1 MIAVV
6 VSRADSASVH
16 VGERL
21 LELGEWDERTDD
33 SRSDAEGG
41 GTYYETEG
49 FELREFDGLHIE
61 LEGVAAAFSE
71 PPEFVAFVSRHSG
84 ETGPLLTAHFT
95 GNFGPAEYGGEE
107 GTFARAC
114 PNAGKAVVE
123 AFDRHAP
130 EGYGVG
136 IECTHHGPTDVGA
149 PAMFVELGSD
159 EDEWADPEGARAVAR
174 SVLDLS
180 GVDADRERQLV
191 GFGGGH
197 YAPRFERIV
206 RETDWAVG
214 HVGADWPLDAMGS
227 PESEDN
233 REVIRRAFEASGAEY
248 AVVDG
253 DRPALVEAVESLGYR
268 VVTETWTRET
278 AGVSLARLDELE
290 ATLSSVEDGLRL
302 GADASGEDGADD
314 AGGATTESDPAPDDY
329 VVVSLPDDLL
339 SEAAGIDLDA
349 AREAVSANAVAFETR
364 EGGTKAA
371 GRAALVDEA
380 RYDDIVDSLVAV
392 LAEKYDEVR
401 REETAVVA
409 VRESF
414 DAAAAAELGVPEGP
428 AFGKLSAGRS
438 VELDDREVTPDEV
451 LSEEKVIFRI

>member
-16 VGERL
+16 IGERL
-21 LELGEWDERTDD
+21 LELGTWDERTDD
-33 SRSDAEGG
+33 SRPDAEGG
-41 GTYYETEG
+41 GTYYENED
-49 FELREFDGLHIE
+49 FELREFDDLHLE
-61 LEGVAAAFSE
+61 LEHVADAFSE

-107 GTFARAC
+107 GAFARAC
-114 PNAGKAVVE
+114 PNAEKVVVE

-130 EGYGVG
+130 EGYEVG
-136 IECTHHGPTDVGA
+136 IECTHHGPTDAGA
-149 PAMFVELGSD
+149 PAMFVELGSG
-159 EDEWADPEGARAVAR
+159 EEEWGDPAGARAVAR
-174 SVLDLS
+174 AVLDLS

-214 HVGADWPLDAMGS
+214 HVGADWPLDAMGA
-227 PESEDN
+227 PAKN
-233 REVIRRAFEASGAEY
+233 REVIRRAFEASDAEY

-253 DRPALVEAVESLGYR
+253 DRLEVVEAVESLGYR

-278 AGVSLARLDELE
+278 AGVSLDRLDELE
-290 ATLSSVEDGLRL
+290 AALCTVEEGLRL
-302 GADASGEDGADD
+302 GADAGDSD
-314 AGGATTESDPAPDDY
+314 AGEGDPASDDY

-349 AREAVSANAVAFETR
+349 ARDAVSANAVAFETR
-364 EGGTKAA
+364 EGGTKAT
-371 GRAALVDEA
+371 GRAALVEA
-380 RYDDIVDSLVAV
+380 GRYDDIVDSLAAV
-392 LAEKYDEVR
+392 LGEKYDEVR
-401 REETAVVA
+401 RQETAVVA

-428 AFGKLSAGRS
+428 AFGRLSAGQS
-438 VELDDREVTPDEV
+438 VELDDREVTPAEV
-451 LSEEKVIFRI
+451 RSEEKVAFRI

>member
-16 VGERL
+16 IGERL

-33 SRSDAEGG
+33 SRPDAAGG
-41 GTYYETEG
+41 GTYYENED
-49 FELREFDGLHIE
+49 FELREFDDLHIE
-61 LEGVAAAFSE
+61 LAGAADAFSGS
-71 PPEFVAFVSRHSG
+71 PAFVAFVSRHSG

-114 PNAGKAVVE
+114 PNAGKAVVQ

-130 EGYGVG
+130 EGYEVGV
-136 IECTHHGPTDVGA
+136 ECTHHGPTDVGA
-149 PAMFVELGSD
+149 PAMFVELGSG
-159 EDEWADPEGARAVAR
+159 EDEWGDPEGARAVAR

-180 GVDADRERQLV
+180 GVDADRDRQLV

-214 HVGADWPLDAMGS
+214 HIGADWPLDAMGS
-227 PESEDN
+227 PENGDN
-233 REVIRRAFEASGAEY
+233 REVIRRAFEASDAEY

-253 DRPALVEAVESLGYR
+253 DRPELVRVIESLGYR

-278 AGVSLARLDELE
+278 AGVPLDGLDELE
-290 ATLSSVEDGLRL
+290 STLSPVEDGLRL
-302 GADASGEDGADD
+302 GADAGD
-314 AGGATTESDPAPDDY
+314 ANGDY
-329 VVVSLPDDLL
+329 AVVSLPDDLL
-339 SEAAGIDLDA
+339 SEAAGVDLDA

-371 GRAALVDEA
+371 GRAALLDEG
-380 RYDDIVDSLVAV
+380 RYDDIVESLAAV
-392 LAEKYDEVR
+392 LRGKYEGVSI
-401 REETAVVA
+401 EETAVVA

-428 AFGKLSAGRS
+428 AFGKLSAGRP

-451 LSEEKVIFRI
+451 RSEEKVIFRI

>member
-1 MIAVV
+1 VIAVV

-16 VGERL
+16 IGERL
-21 LELGEWDERTDD
+21 LELGAWDERTDG
-33 SRSDAEGG
+33 SRPDAEGG
-41 GTYYETEG
+41 GTYYEREG
-49 FELREFDGLHIE
+49 FELREFDDLHIE
-61 LEGVAAAFSE
+61 LTGVADAFSE
-71 PPEFVAFVSRHSG
+71 SPAFVAFVSRHSG

-107 GTFARAC
+107 GSFARAC
-114 PNAGKAVVE
+114 PNAQKAVVE

-130 EGYGVG
+130 DGYEVG

-159 EDEWADPEGARAVAR
+159 EAEWADPDGARAVAR

-180 GVDADRERQLV
+180 GVDADRERHLV

-227 PESEDN
+227 PETEEN
-233 REVIRRAFEASGAEY
+233 REVIRRAFEASDAAH

-278 AGVSLARLDELE
+278 AGVSLDRLDELE
-290 ATLSSVEDGLRL
+290 ATLSPVEDGLRL
-302 GADASGEDGADD
+302 GADSDADGDD
-314 AGGATTESDPAPDDY
+314 A
-329 VVVSLPDDLL
+329 VVSLPDDLL

-349 AREAVSANAVAFETR
+349 AREAVSSNAVAFETR

-371 GRAALVDEA
+371 GRAVLADEG
-380 RYDDIVDSLVAV
+380 RYDDIVESLAAV
-392 LAEKYDEVR
+392 LREKYDEVR
-401 REETAVVA
+401 HEETAVVA

-428 AFGKLSAGRS
+428 AFGKLSAGRT
-438 VELDDREVTPDEV
+438 VEVDDREVTPDDV
-451 LSEEKVIFRI
+451 RSEETVAFRI